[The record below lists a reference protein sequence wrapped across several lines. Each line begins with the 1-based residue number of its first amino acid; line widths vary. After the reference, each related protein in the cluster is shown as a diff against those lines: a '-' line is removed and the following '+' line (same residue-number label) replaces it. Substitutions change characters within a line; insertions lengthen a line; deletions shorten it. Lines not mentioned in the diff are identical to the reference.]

1 MTLDRQQI
9 RLLLPLGIAMALSLT
24 GDLTMYAVLANQ
36 IDAVGIGLGVVGLLL
51 GVNRMIRIPGN
62 LVAGALYDRAR
73 RRQLFLV
80 GLSLGIVSTLSYS
93 LVRGFWPLLLGRM
106 LWGIAWSLINVGGFT
121 MILDRSTAADRGRM
135 TGLYQMAFMLGLT
148 ISPILGGALTDA
160 LGFRQAVRICALV
173 SGFGLIVALVA
184 LPETRTRDDSAI
196 WPGWGRLD
204 GQRLLHWIRR
214 LRQMDRQVL
223 VASYIYFATLF
234 VSNGV
239 LMSTLGLYLE
249 QRWGTDIAV
258 GTAVMG
264 VASLAGVILGMRA
277 LLGIVA
283 GPVAGAL
290 SDRLGDRW
298 PVARGGIL
306 LGAGGFLVLALLG
319 SVIAVPSGVAAAS
332 LGAGA
337 LAVTLAAVAG
347 DAAKGE
353 RRGMTMG
360 GLATAGDLGAALGP
374 PLAYALA
381 ASLDLRWVYLSCA
394 VVLASGLVAAAGQ
407 GKGSD
412 HRLQAIRCR
421 RREPCE
427 KDPPRRA

>member
-9 RLLLPLGIAMALSLT
+9 RLLLPLGTAMALSLT

-36 IDAVGIGLGVVGLLL
+36 IDVLGIGLGVVGLLL

-62 LVAGALYDRAR
+62 LVAGALYDRSR
-73 RRQLFLV
+73 RRRLFLV

-93 LVRGFWPLLLGRM
+93 LVSGFWPLLFGRM
-106 LWGIAWSLINVGGFT
+106 LWGVAWSLINVGGFT

-148 ISPILGGALTDA
+148 ISPILGGALTDV

-173 SGFGLIVALVA
+173 SSFGLIVALVA
-184 LPETRTRDDSAI
+184 LPETRTRDDVGSRS
-196 WPGWGRLD
+196 GWGMLD
-204 GQRLLHWIRR
+204 GQRLLHWTRR
-214 LRQMDRQVL
+214 LGKIDRQVL

-234 VSNGV
+234 VSSGV

-249 QRWGTDIAV
+249 RRWGTDIAL
-258 GTAVMG
+258 GTAVIG
-264 VASLAGVILGMRA
+264 VASLAGVMLGMRA

-298 PVARGGIL
+298 PVVRGGIL
-306 LGAGGFLVLALLG
+306 LGAGGFLILAFLG
-319 SVIAVPSGVAAAS
+319 SVGAVPTGVAAIS
-332 LGAGA
+332 IGAGA
-337 LAVTLAAVAG
+337 LAATLAAVAG
-347 DAAKGE
+347 DIAKGE
-353 RRGMTMG
+353 RRGVTMG

-374 PLAYALA
+374 PLAFALA
-381 ASLDLRWVYLSCA
+381 ASLDLRWVYLFCA
-394 VVLASGLVAAAGQ
+394 VVLASSLVAAAGQ
-407 GKGSD
+407 GRGLV
-412 HRLQAIRCR
+412 RT
-421 RREPCE
+421 
-427 KDPPRRA
+427 